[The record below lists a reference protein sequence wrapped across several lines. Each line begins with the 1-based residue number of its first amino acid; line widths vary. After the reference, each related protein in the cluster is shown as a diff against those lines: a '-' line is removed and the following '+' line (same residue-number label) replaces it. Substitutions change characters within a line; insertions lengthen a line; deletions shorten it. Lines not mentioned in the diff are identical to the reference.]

1 MQPAQHPATRDEEI
15 EILRRCIIRTAE
27 AYLEIF
33 ERTAA
38 RERWP
43 ADQWGHILAPFLTGE
58 AQRAYR
64 DHTPLQAG
72 HYPELKRAILAHY
85 GHSLP
90 AQAQRYH
97 DWTYHPLGSG
107 RSQISHL
114 VRLAERWLAE
124 GDGPLYWIGP

>member
-58 AQRAYR
+58 AQLAYR
-64 DHTPLQAG
+64 DLTPLQVG
-72 HYPELKRAILAHY
+72 HYPTLKRAILAHSQP
-85 GHSLP
+85 GLNITMTGLTTRS
-90 AQAQRYH
+90 AQ
-97 DWTYHPLGSG
+97 
-107 RSQISHL
+107 
-114 VRLAERWLAE
+114 
-124 GDGPLYWIGP
+124 